1 MSQQRIQNQRPGS
14 GEHGILISQHEQR
27 ANASSLST
35 LASNFDCQPNHR
47 LKNAGIVF
55 RYFAENTFKHASRS
69 SRGVN
74 SSLTSSS
81 SRGNPVTTNQ
91 SLTNYA
97 ISAACPVSVSFFA
110 ENETS
115 NPLTITY
122 STGIKKRLRM
132 VENNM
137 PPTIAVPT
145 ECRPSLPAPV
155 AK

>member
-1 MSQQRIQNQRPGS
+1 MSQQRIKNQRSGS

-35 LASNFDCQPNHR
+35 LASNFDREPNHR
-47 LKNAGIVF
+47 LKNARIVF
-55 RYFAENTFKHASRS
+55 RYFAENTLKHAPRS

-74 SSLTSSS
+74 SSLTSSA
-81 SRGNPVTTNQ
+81 SRGNQ
-91 SLTNYA
+91 SRRTSHEPIIRLA
-97 ISAACPVSVSFFA
+97 LPLWFLLSFFA

-122 STGIKKRLRM
+122 STGIKKRLRT

-145 ECRPSLPAPV
+145 ECRPSFPAPV